1 MRETNAGTIP
11 IHLTVSK
18 VPFLLAA
25 LLMFLLCIKGGRF
38 GFVGDHTLY
47 FPWLSSSHPS
57 FMLPGGRF
65 ILLFSF
71 TWVICLIMLLTWP
84 RGLSRSKSWILILII
99 ALFCR
104 LALLS
109 HEPSDDINRYLWEGN
124 LIHEGIN
131 PYKYSPD
138 DLSSADI
145 AKNNPFFEKINHP
158 QSPAAY
164 PPLMLSIFSL
174 IVRVSHTPLA
184 MKSLMLLFDI
194 GTLGALFMLLQYRDL
209 EPRWSILYAFNPVI
223 LYGFAGQGHFD
234 SIMIFFYMAAFV
246 CYDQKRWTWMYLL
259 MGLAV
264 QSKYVAVVILPFL
277 IRRDTVK
284 YLWVTILVMVL
295 PYVPFMSEDPWQPF
309 YGLIKFGETYAFNG
323 SVHGSLRAAL
333 GGIHPATTLCKV
345 LLGTTLLFGYIYFHP
360 QRSRRFLNDPIS
372 GSFFA
377 VGVLLVLAPTI
388 HFWYISWIIPFLV
401 LRPTKS
407 WILLCLTISGYF
419 VTNGIY
425 HHTGRWH
432 LPIGIQVLEWLPFW
446 LLLFHDIYLTWHRMR
461 IPVDS
466 HLPRS
471 VSVVIPA
478 RNEAVRISTCIQ
490 ALKKDAAVEEIIV
503 VDGGS
508 TDHTV
513 DLAKQAGARVIE
525 QTSSSTTDN
534 GRGGQ
539 IYAGIQD
546 ARGDVIAIVHA
557 DTLVTAPTFRR
568 VLNVLSKQPILVG
581 GAVGSV
587 FDGNGGLLRL
597 LEFANDFR
605 AVFFGISF
613 GDQVQFFRR
622 NPVVKQNLFPSIPLM
637 EDVEFSLRMHR
648 LGRQVFLFGNAL
660 VSARRWRSD
669 GFKHSVLVI
678 RLLAVYLWQR
688 VWKKTDTL
696 SLYRRYYGK
705 SS

>member
-11 IHLTVSK
+11 IHTAASK
-18 VPFLLAA
+18 VLFFLAA

-38 GFVGDHTLY
+38 GFIGEHTLY
-47 FPWLSSSHPS
+47 FPWLNASHPT
-57 FMLPGGRF
+57 FMLPGGKF
-65 ILLFSF
+65 ILLFSI

-99 ALFCR
+99 ALVCR
-104 LALLS
+104 LALLP
-109 HEPSDDINRYLWEGN
+109 HEPSDDINRYLWEGR

-131 PYKYSPD
+131 PYMYSPD
-138 DLSSADI
+138 DLSSSDI
-145 AKNNPFFEKINHP
+145 AKNDPFFEKINHP
-158 QSPAAY
+158 QIPAAY
-164 PPLMLSIFSL
+164 PPLMLYIFSL
-174 IVRVSHTPLA
+174 LVRVSHTPLA
-184 MKSLMLLFDI
+184 MKTMMMLFDI
-194 GTLGALFMLLQYRDL
+194 GTLGALFMLLQYRHL

-234 SIMIFFYMAAFV
+234 SIMIFFYMAALV
-246 CYDQKRWTWMYLL
+246 CYDQKRWTWMYLF

-264 QSKYVAVVILPFL
+264 QSKYVAVVMLPFL
-277 IRRDTVK
+277 IRRDTIK
-284 YLWVTILVMVL
+284 YLWVTLLVTVL
-295 PYVPFMSEDPWQPF
+295 PYVPFISEDPWQPL

-323 SVHGSLRAAL
+323 SVHGLLMAAL
-333 GGIHPATTLCKV
+333 GGTRPATTLCKI

-360 QRSRRFLNDPIS
+360 QRSRRFINDPIS

-407 WILLCLTISGYF
+407 WTLLCLTISGYF
-419 VTNGIY
+419 VANGIY

-432 LPIGIQVLEWLPFW
+432 LPIEIQILEWSPFW
-446 LLLFHDIYLTWHRMR
+446 LLLLHDIYITWHHMRM
-461 IPVDS
+461 PVDS
-466 HLPRS
+466 HPTRS
-471 VSVVIPA
+471 VSVVIPV
-478 RNEAVRISTCIQ
+478 RDEAARISMCIQ
-490 ALKKDAAVEEIIV
+490 ALKKDAAVEEIII

-525 QTSSSTTDN
+525 LTSSSTTDN
-534 GRGGQ
+534 GRGEQ
-539 IYAGIQD
+539 IYAGIQN

-557 DTLVTAPTFRR
+557 DTLVTAPTFQKI
-568 VLNVLSKQPILVG
+568 LNVLSKQPILAG

-587 FDGNGGLLRL
+587 FNENGGLLRL

-622 NPVVKQNLFPSIPLM
+622 KPVVRQNLFPSIPLM

-648 LGRQVFLFGNAL
+648 LGRRIFLFGNAL
-660 VSARRWRSD
+660 VSTRRWRSD

-678 RLLAVYLWQR
+678 RLLVAYLWQR
-688 VWKKTDTL
+688 VWKKPDTL

>member
-1 MRETNAGTIP
+1 MREKKVGPIP
-11 IHLTVSK
+11 IHTAVST
-18 VPFLLAA
+18 VPFFLAA
-25 LLMFLLCIKGGRF
+25 LLMFLLCMKGGRF
-38 GFVGDHTLY
+38 GFIGEHTLY
-47 FPWLSSSHPS
+47 FPWLKASHPS

-65 ILLFSF
+65 ILLFSI
-71 TWVICLIMLLTWP
+71 TWVICLIMLLTCP

-104 LALLS
+104 LALLP
-109 HEPSDDINRYLWEGN
+109 HEPSDDINRYLWEGH
-124 LIHEGIN
+124 LIYEDIN
-131 PYKYSPD
+131 PYIYSPD
-138 DLSSADI
+138 DLSSTDT
-145 AKNNPFFEKINHP
+145 AKNDPFFKKINHP

-164 PPLMLSIFSL
+164 PPLMLYIFSL
-174 IVRVSHTPLA
+174 LVRISYTPLA
-184 MKSLMLLFDI
+184 MKTLIMLFDI
-194 GTLGALFMLLQYRDL
+194 ATLGVLFMLLQYRDL

-223 LYGFAGQGHFD
+223 LYAFAGQGHFD
-234 SIMIFFYMAAFV
+234 SIMIFFYMAALA
-246 CYDQKRWTWMYLL
+246 CYDRKRWAWMYLF

-264 QSKYVAVVILPFL
+264 QSKYVAVVMLPFL
-277 IRRDTVK
+277 IRRDTIK
-284 YLWVTILVMVL
+284 YLWMTFLVTVL
-295 PYVPFMSEDPWQPF
+295 PYVPFISENPWQPF

-323 SVHGSLRAAL
+323 SIHGLLRAAL

-345 LLGTTLLFGYIYFHP
+345 FLGTTLLFGYIYFNP
-360 QRSRRFLNDPIS
+360 QRRGRFFNDPLS

-407 WILLCLTISGYF
+407 WMLLCLTISGYF

-432 LPIGIQVLEWLPFW
+432 LPIGVQILEWLPFW
-446 LLLFHDIYLTWHRMR
+446 LLLFHDIYLTWHPIRN
-461 IPVDS
+461 PVDS
-466 HLPRS
+466 HPPRS

-478 RNEAVRISTCIQ
+478 RNEATRISTCIQ

-508 TDHTV
+508 TDPTV
-513 DLAKQAGARVIE
+513 GLAKQAGARVIE
-525 QTSSSTTDN
+525 QTSSSTTYN

-539 IYAGIQD
+539 IYAGIQK
-546 ARGDVIAIVHA
+546 ARCDVIAIVHA
-557 DTLVTAPTFRR
+557 DTLVTAPTFQRI
-568 VLNVLSKQPILVG
+568 LNVLSKQPILAG

-587 FDGNGGLLRL
+587 FNGNGGLLRL

-605 AVFFGISF
+605 AVFLGISF

-622 NPVVKQNLFPSIPLM
+622 KAVVKQNLFPSIPLM
-637 EDVEFSLRMHR
+637 EDVEFSLRIPR
-648 LGRQVFLFGNAL
+648 IGRRIFLFGNAL
-660 VSARRWRSD
+660 ISARRWRSD
-669 GFKHSVLVI
+669 GFKHSVLVV
-678 RLLAVYLWQR
+678 RLVAAYLWQR
-688 VWKKTDTL
+688 VWKKPDTL